1 MSRASGGQSHPS
13 GGQSRASGGQ
23 PALGNGTPEQ
33 VHLTWGDDPAT
44 SVVVSWGS
52 PARAARPRVRIGQR
66 VILATEQAYT
76 DEATGKVVWTYH
88 APIPG
93 LRAGA
98 TYAYA
103 VTADNDSNAR
113 DPFTSTFRT
122 APASRAAFRFTSFG
136 DLALPDDAD
145 AAYTEAGYPAGTV
158 ESFQPLFHLMNGG
171 LCGKATAWRGFA
183 NGSQFSAASRPWM
196 PVPGLPGLAGP
207 VPYLARYALPSDGAP
222 ESAGRWYSFQVGTV
236 VFVCLDSADVT
247 SGTGEPAAQTRWLE
261 RTLARARADASVD
274 WVIASSHHAA
284 CSSAADCYLGI
295 REEWLPL
302 LDRYEADLL
311 LSGHG
316 AGYERSFPCRGHDP
330 LAGRLPGPDKAV
342 ETRRP
347 RAVARIDSDTIDTSQ
362 GTVHLVL
369 GSGTGEGAG
378 GGARDGGHAGSTALV
393 RPRAGAALIED
404 ATWSARRD
412 PGGGYGIMVFDVDP
426 GGEAGD
432 HASIKV
438 SCYRSPATG
447 SGKGFPL
454 ADDLTHF
461 ESFTLVRPRPDRRPG
476 SARDEATAAL
486 T

>member
-1 MSRASGGQSHPS
+1 MSRESGGQTRAS

-66 VILATEQAYT
+66 VILASEQAHT
-76 DEATGKVVWTYH
+76 DEATGKTVWTYH
-88 APIPG
+88 APVPG

-103 VTADNDSNAR
+103 VTADNDANAR

-122 APASRAAFRFTSFG
+122 ASTGRAAFRFTSFG
-136 DLALPDDAD
+136 DLRCPDDAE
-145 AAYTEAGYPAGTV
+145 AAYTDAGYPAGTV

-171 LCGKATAWRGFA
+171 LCGTDAAWRGFA

-196 PVPGLPGLAGP
+196 PVPGLPGRAGP
-207 VPYLARYALPSDGAP
+207 QSYLARYALPADGAP
-222 ESAGRWYSFQVGTV
+222 DARGRWYSFRVGTV
-236 VFVCLDSADVT
+236 VFACLDSGDIA
-247 SGTGEPAAQTRWLE
+247 TGGSATGNSDPAAQTRWLE

-274 WVIASSHHAA
+274 WVIISSHHAA
-284 CSSAADCYLGI
+284 CSSAAAGCYLGI

-316 AGYERSFPCRGHDP
+316 VGYERSFPCRGYDGP
-330 LAGRLPGPDKAV
+330 AGRMPGTDEVV

-347 RAVARIDSDTIDTSQ
+347 HPVERTDRETIDTSQ
-362 GTVHLVL
+362 GTVHLAL
-369 GSGTGEGAG
+369 GSATGNREGSRSGTG
-378 GGARDGGHAGSTALV
+378 TALV
-393 RPRAGAALIED
+393 RPQAGRAAIED

-412 PGGGYGIMVFDVDP
+412 PTGGYGIVVFDVDP
-426 GGEAGD
+426 GGDASD
-432 HASIKV
+432 QASIEV
-438 SCYRSPATG
+438 SCYRSPGTG
-447 SGKGFPL
+447 PGAHP
-454 ADDLTHF
+454 ADDLAQF
-461 ESFTLVRPRPDRRPG
+461 ERFTLVRPRADRRPDRV
-476 SARDEATAAL
+476 RDEATAAR

>member
-1 MSRASGGQSHPS
+1 MSRDS

-33 VHLTWGDDPAT
+33 VHLTWGDHPAT
-44 SVVVSWGS
+44 SVIVSWGS

-66 VILATEQAYT
+66 VIPAREQAYT
-76 DEATGKVVWTYH
+76 DEATGKTVWTYH
-88 APIPG
+88 APVPG

-145 AAYTEAGYPAGTV
+145 AAYIEAGYPAGTV

-171 LCGKATAWRGFA
+171 LCGKAAAWRGFA

-196 PVPGLPGLAGP
+196 PVPGVPGLAGQA
-207 VPYLARYALPSDGAP
+207 PYLSRYALPSDGAP
-222 ESAGRWYSFQVGTV
+222 QAAGRWYSFQVGTV
-236 VFVCLDSADVT
+236 VFVCLDSGDLAGRT
-247 SGTGEPAAQTRWLE
+247 SDPAEQTRWLE
-261 RTLARARADASVD
+261 RTLARARADATVD
-274 WVIASSHHAA
+274 WIIVSSHHAA
-284 CSSAADCYLGI
+284 CSSAAADCNLSI

-302 LDRYEADLL
+302 LDRYAADLL

-316 AGYERSFPCRGHDP
+316 AGYERSFPCRGHDL
-330 LAGRLPGPDKAV
+330 LAGRLPGTGEAV

-347 RAVARIDSDTIDTSQ
+347 HAVTHIDGDTIDTSQ

-369 GSGTGEGAG
+369 ASGAAEGAG
-378 GGARDGGHAGSTALV
+378 GGARGRGHAGSTALV
-393 RPRAGAALIED
+393 RPRAGAVAIED

-412 PGGGYGIMVFDVDP
+412 LSGGYGIMVFDVDP

-438 SCYRSPATG
+438 SCYRSPGTSA
-447 SGKGFPL
+447 GKGLTL
-454 ADDLTHF
+454 ADDLAHF
-461 ESFTLVRPRPDRRPG
+461 ESFTLVRPRPDRHPG
-476 SARDEATAAL
+476 LARDDATAAR

>member
-1 MSRASGGQSHPS
+1 MSRASGGQSRVS
-13 GGQSRASGGQ
+13 GVQSRASGGQ

-66 VILATEQAYT
+66 VILASEQAYT
-76 DEATGKVVWTYH
+76 DEATGKTVWTYH
-88 APIPG
+88 AQVPG
-93 LRAGA
+93 LRPGA

-113 DPFTSTFRT
+113 DPFTATFRT
-122 APASRAAFRFTSFG
+122 APTSRAAFRFTSFG
-136 DLALPDDAD
+136 DLSCPDDAE

-171 LCGKATAWRGFA
+171 LCGTAAAWRGFA

-196 PVPGLPGLAGP
+196 PVPGVPGPAGP
-207 VPYLARYALPSDGAP
+207 EPYLARYALPTDGAP
-222 ESAGRWYSFQVGTV
+222 EAAGRWYSFRVGTV
-236 VFVCLDSADVT
+236 VFACLDSADVT
-247 SGTGEPAAQTRWLE
+247 SGSSGSAAQTRWLE
-261 RTLARARADASVD
+261 RTLAQARADASVD
-274 WVIASSHHAA
+274 WIIISSHHAA
-284 CSSAADCYLGI
+284 CSSAAAGCYLGI

-316 AGYERSFPCRGHDP
+316 AGYERSFPCRGHDL
-330 LAGRLPGPDKAV
+330 LAGRLPGSGEVV

-347 RAVARIDSDTIDTSQ
+347 HPVVATDGETTDTSQ

-369 GSGTGEGAG
+369 GSSGGGRAGAG
-378 GGARDGGHAGSTALV
+378 GRGTGTALV
-393 RPRAGAALIED
+393 LPRAGVAAIED

-412 PGGGYGIMVFDVDP
+412 PASGYGIVVFDVDP
-426 GGEAGD
+426 GGDAGD

-438 SCYRSPATG
+438 TCYRSPG
-447 SGKGFPL
+447 SGQGTPL
-454 ADDLTHF
+454 TDDLDQF
-461 ESFTLVRPRPDRRPG
+461 ERFTLVRPRSDRRPDG
-476 SARDEATAAL
+476 ARDDAAAAR